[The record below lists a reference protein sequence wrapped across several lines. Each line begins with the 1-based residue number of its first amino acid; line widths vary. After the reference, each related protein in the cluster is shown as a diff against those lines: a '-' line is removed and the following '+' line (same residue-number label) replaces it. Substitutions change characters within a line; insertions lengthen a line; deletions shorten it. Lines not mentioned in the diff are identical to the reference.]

1 MGGRHRLAHR
11 RAHEALSWARSSG
24 RAAKPAARR
33 YAFPMSTQASPD
45 VPAPESTLDQWAPPP
60 RKVRYARC
68 GDAGVFELPRL
79 IIEEEWADGEAW
91 RPDGLE
97 DSWTLY
103 RRIAREVVEDTA
115 GPISEDALV
124 AYGPGGLVDL
134 GVFTGDTLELY
145 EPAQIVLPPAPQIG
159 DRWTATHLRGE
170 RQTERI
176 VELVKGALDE
186 ELVSVAEVRRSD
198 GVMVLRNRY
207 VRNEGWIGFEALVQV
222 PGRPSLRLWSEAL
235 SVQPR

>member
-1 MGGRHRLAHR
+1 
-11 RAHEALSWARSSG
+11 
-24 RAAKPAARR
+24 
-33 YAFPMSTQASPD
+33 MSTQAP
-45 VPAPESTLDQWAPPP
+45 PESPAIGDALQQWAPPP

-68 GDAGVFELPRL
+68 GDAGVFELPRV
-79 IIEEEWADGEAW
+79 IVEEDWADGSQW
-91 RPDGLE
+91 RPE
-97 DSWTLY
+97 DLDETWTVF
-103 RRIAREVVEDTA
+103 RRTAREVVEGA
-115 GPISEDALV
+115 EGPITEDALV

-145 EPAQIVLPPAPQIG
+145 EPAQVVLPPVPMVG
-159 DRWTATHLRGE
+159 ERWTTTHMRGQ

-176 VELVKGALDE
+176 VELVKGALDN
-186 ELVSVAEVRRSD
+186 ELVSVAEVRRTD

-207 VRNEGWIGFEALVQV
+207 VQGEGWIGFEALVQV

>member
-1 MGGRHRLAHR
+1 
-11 RAHEALSWARSSG
+11 
-24 RAAKPAARR
+24 
-33 YAFPMSTQASPD
+33 MSTPSSPD
-45 VPAPESTLDQWAPPP
+45 VPASEPTSAEATPSTKVGGSVLTEWAPAP

-68 GDAGVFELPRL
+68 GDAGVFELPRM

-91 RPDGLE
+91 RPDGLD

-103 RRIAREVVEDTA
+103 RRIAREVVEDTP

-124 AYGPGGLVDL
+124 AYGPDGLVDL

-145 EPAQIVLPPAPQIG
+145 EPAQVVLPPVPELG
-159 DRWTATHLRGE
+159 DRWTTTHRRGE

-176 VELVKGALDE
+176 VELVKGALDN
-186 ELVSVAEVRRSD
+186 ELVSVAEVRRAD